1 MHGHFAAAGQEEKVG
16 GEQPSPD
23 WGQQQGNLH
32 AEELSAPAT

>member
-23 WGQQQGNLH
+23 WGQQQR
-32 AEELSAPAT
+32 EPAC